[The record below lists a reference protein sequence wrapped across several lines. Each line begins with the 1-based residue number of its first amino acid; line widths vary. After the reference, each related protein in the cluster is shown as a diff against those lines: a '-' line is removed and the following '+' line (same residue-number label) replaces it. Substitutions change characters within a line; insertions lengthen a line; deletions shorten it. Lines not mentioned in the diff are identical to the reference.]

1 MAGCCPPPGY
11 ETVFGERQARKDA
24 RRYRRRGLSKAA
36 RRLVELARPSGTVL
50 EVGGGVGAIQ
60 IELLE
65 AGATHATNVELSS
78 GYEEEARQLL
88 RERRLED
95 RAERRIADF
104 VGAGETVEA
113 ADVVVMHRVVCCYPE
128 PDKLVGAAA
137 EHARRRVVLSFP
149 PRNAA
154 TRLLV
159 YVLERRGCEMLI
171 GARLEPE
178 IVGLEAGAYGRERR
192 VTAPVLS
199 RLTLEQQSAR
209 VARER
214 GGGGIQRQ
222 VRRVRPLIVAR
233 G

>member
-1 MAGCCPPPGY
+1 VASCCAPPGY

-24 RRYRRRGLSKAA
+24 RRYRRRGLSRAA
-36 RRLVELARPSGTVL
+36 SRLVELARSDGTVL

-88 RERRLED
+88 REHGLED

-104 VGAGETVEA
+104 VAAGETVEA

-137 EHARRRVVLSFP
+137 QHARRRVVLSFP
-149 PRNAA
+149 PRNLA

-159 YVLERRGCEMLI
+159 SAFNLWWSVRKVDFRSYVHPHNEI
-171 GARLEPE
+171 LEPARRQ
-178 IVGLEAGAYGRERR
+178 GLEAVDRGR
-192 VTAPVLS
+192 VGMWCYA
-199 RLTLEQQSAR
+199 TLERIS
-209 VARER
+209 
-214 GGGGIQRQ
+214 G
-222 VRRVRPLIVAR
+222 
-233 G
+233 